1 MSRRQNSLL
10 VSPLPVE
17 KKTKSTTAVVVE
29 EDADVLIANAQGSD
43 EDESHDTVFKTK
55 CKTKEETAN
64 AEEGYSTMMMIVFAV
79 ILVVLVCLIVWMVV
93 STNESKKNEDELKS
107 KLTFHPPHMPSHMQ
121 PNFQVPPHMQ
131 HMHNMQMQQM
141 HMLQSQANLNPK
153 VPNTKLRV
161 EEVEETNKK
170 ENVTVESKPA
180 IKESKNNEDEEITA
194 DYLKELSKKTD
205 AMIKDGTLKKEGNND
220 SKKEGN
226 SEVKKEGNGETNLKP
241 TAEWNKED
249 KSADEKMKRIVEE
262 ESEDLLNDDY

>member
-17 KKTKSTTAVVVE
+17 KKTKQSAVVVE
-29 EDADVLIANAQGSD
+29 EDADVLMAKDQGGSD
-43 EDESHDTVFKTK
+43 EDESHDTVFKSK

-93 STNESKKNEDELKS
+93 STNESKKNEDELKG
-107 KLTFHPPHMPSHMQ
+107 KLTHHPQHML

-153 VPNTKLRV
+153 APISKLRV
-161 EEVEETNKK
+161 EEVEESQKK
-170 ENVTVESKPA
+170 ENVTVEAKPA
-180 IKESKNNEDEEITA
+180 VNELKKNEDEEITA
-194 DYLKELSKKTD
+194 DYLNELSKKTD
-205 AMIKDGTLKKEGNND
+205 AIIKDGNVE
-220 SKKEGN
+220 SKKET
-226 SEVKKEGNGETNLKP
+226 KKEEQNNSSKKNS
-241 TAEWNKED
+241 AEWNSED
-249 KSADEKMKRIVEE
+249 TSSDEKMKRSMEE
-262 ESEDLLNDDY
+262 ESEELLTDDY

>member
-1 MSRRQNSLL
+1 
-10 VSPLPVE
+10 
-17 KKTKSTTAVVVE
+17 
-29 EDADVLIANAQGSD
+29 
-43 EDESHDTVFKTK
+43 
-55 CKTKEETAN
+55 
-64 AEEGYSTMMMIVFAV
+64 
-79 ILVVLVCLIVWMVV
+79 
-93 STNESKKNEDELKS
+93 
-107 KLTFHPPHMPSHMQ
+107 
-121 PNFQVPPHMQ
+121 
-131 HMHNMQMQQM
+131 MQMQQM